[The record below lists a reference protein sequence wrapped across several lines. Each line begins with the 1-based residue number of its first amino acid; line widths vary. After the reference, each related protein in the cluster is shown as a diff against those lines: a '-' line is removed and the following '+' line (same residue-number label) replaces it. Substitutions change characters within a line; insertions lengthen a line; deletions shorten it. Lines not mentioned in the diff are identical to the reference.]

1 MRKKTP
7 PTELKL
13 RPIKRKQVQQFLAI
27 SASLAVM
34 MSGCSDNSNQVT
46 RRSTNTAGNS
56 NVAVS
61 SSQGE
66 GDAVFYET
74 AQQCRTDINQQN
86 EEYQLLLKAYE
97 AGTLS
102 TKPTLPPMKAEN
114 CEAQI
119 QAAKEAHEVNAPV
132 YDSRFDCENA
142 GYRCESTPVGYYT
155 SGYRP
160 VFGGTYFYYG
170 SPDYVY
176 IYRGSTRYQ
185 VYRPRTVYYSR
196 DANRVVTSSGT
207 SFSRSS
213 PGRVKIPRQTT
224 PNTSNLR
231 STTRPQGQ
239 AASGAV
245 KGRGSNGF
253 GSTYKSTGEGG
264 K

>member
-1 MRKKTP
+1 MRKKKH

-13 RPIKRKQVQQFLAI
+13 RLIRRKQVQQFLAI

-34 MSGCSDNSNQVT
+34 MSGCSNNSDQVT
-46 RRSTNTAGNS
+46 RRSTNNADS

-61 SSQGE
+61 SSQEE

-74 AQQCRTDINQQN
+74 AEQCRADIKQQN
-86 EEYQLLLKAYE
+86 EEYQVLLKAYE

-102 TKPTLPPMKAEN
+102 TKPTIPPMKAEN

-119 QAAKEAHEVNAPV
+119 QAAKEAHETNSPV
-132 YDSRFDCENA
+132 YDSRLDCENA
-142 GYRCESTPVGYYT
+142 GYRCEATPVGYYT

-176 IYRGSTRYQ
+176 VYRGSTRYQ

-196 DANRVVTSSGT
+196 DNNRVVTASGT

-231 STTRPQGQ
+231 STPRPKGQ

-253 GSTYKSTGEGG
+253 GSTFKSTGKGG